1 METLVL
7 IDTSSWIE
15 ALRSQGDPQ
24 VRTRVADLILQG
36 RAAWCDLVVVEL
48 WNGAGGSYEKKKL
61 AELEREIPCLPIDQ
75 QVWQMARQLAQQCRK
90 AGKTVPVADLVIVA
104 CALVHQAPLDHQDS
118 HFAAILE
125 ARASEK

>member
-1 METLVL
+1 MANRVL

-15 ALRSQGDPQ
+15 ALRSQGNPQ
-24 VRTRVADLILQG
+24 IRARVAELILQG

-48 WNGAGGSYEKKKL
+48 WNGAGGSYERKKL
-61 AELEREIPCLPIDQ
+61 AELEREIPCLPTDE
-75 QVWQMARQLAQQCRK
+75 QVWQLARRLAQQCRK
-90 AGKTVPVADLVIVA
+90 QGKTVPVADLVIAA

-125 ARASEK
+125 SHTAD